1 MKRYR
6 SIEVDKWYEVLEY
19 HLTEEQKEI
28 LASKKAK
35 DIKVKSELKKLIEEN
50 SKGEVDETKAEELTN
65 FYESIKPQDRR
76 FKLIS
81 CNLTEENKVYSGI
94 LNCRVNGE
102 HRQVRF

>member
-6 SIEVDKWYEVLEY
+6 SIEVGKWYEVLEY

-35 DIKVKSELKKLIEEN
+35 DIKAKSELKKLIEEN
-50 SKGEVDETKAEELTN
+50 SKGEVDETKANELN
-65 FYESIKPQDRR
+65 DFYKSIKPQDRN

-81 CNLTEENKVYSGI
+81 CDLVEDTDIYSGI
-94 LNCRVNGE
+94 LNFRINGE
-102 HRQVRF
+102 HKQIRF